1 MRGFA
6 VLIFASCLSQITAF
20 SAHRA
25 GGLGLHSPIAERTII
40 SGATHQRRRSALRM
54 SDAGV
59 GGGGGSEKEKSTS
72 KGLTTIVIDETD
84 TEMEEED
91 IPEEMWR
98 VVLHNDEVHTFNY
111 VIRSLQK
118 VMGTLDKKKAFDICT
133 VTHGI
138 GQSTVTSCWK
148 DQAMK
153 YCLGLQR
160 QGLTASIAPDSKFE
174 GGGKGGKGGGG
185 GGGGGSGGGGS

>member
-1 MRGFA
+1 MQGLA
-6 VLIFASCLSQITAF
+6 VLILALCLSQITAF

-25 GGLGLHSPIAERTII
+25 GGSGLHSSPVAERTII
-40 SGATHQRRRSALRM
+40 GSATHQRRRSALRM
-54 SDAGV
+54 SDAGG

-138 GQSTVTSCWK
+138 GQATVTSCWK
-148 DQAMK
+148 EQAMK

-174 GGGKGGKGGGG
+174 GGGKGGDGGG
-185 GGGGGSGGGGS
+185 GGGGGS